1 LRGRKESTPRELFA
15 ESEIVRGPRG
25 EFCFLGPGGVKD
37 FFSGIQGKR
46 RALRTDGWKIIFT
59 PRRSEGQFELYDL
72 LRDPGETHNLM
83 QIRPDVGE
91 GMKARLLEWVIAAE
105 QGRREEE
112 TVPVTPEMRDRLKA
126 MGYLD

>member
-1 LRGRKESTPRELFA
+1 
-15 ESEIVRGPRG
+15 
-25 EFCFLGPGGVKD
+25 
-37 FFSGIQGKR
+37 
-46 RALRTDGWKIIFT
+46 
-59 PRRSEGQFELYDL
+59 
-72 LRDPGETHNLM
+72 M